1 MDDIPSEA
9 GKSRYV
15 DFKSAVY
22 HEAFRAFLA
31 DVATLAEVGYSTL
44 CGDGITRTLFPY
56 IHLISADYEEQ

>member
-1 MDDIPSEA
+1 M
-9 GKSRYV
+9 

-31 DVATLAEVGYSTL
+31 DVTRLAEVGYSAL
-44 CGDGITRTLFPY
+44 CGDGIARVLFPY